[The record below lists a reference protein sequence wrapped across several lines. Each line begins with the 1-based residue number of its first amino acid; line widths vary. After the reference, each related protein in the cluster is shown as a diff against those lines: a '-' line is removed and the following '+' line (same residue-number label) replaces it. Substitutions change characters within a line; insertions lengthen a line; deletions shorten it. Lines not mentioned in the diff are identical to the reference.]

1 MHGAA
6 RVEDFLTGL
15 RERMSLARGLVPTI
29 VPFRGLGT
37 QEKVRVLA
45 RVLYTDRDPQTR
57 APRKIV
63 RGWRSFTSV
72 CARYVDVTIRIGT
85 ETFVVTSD
93 RGGVIDTELSVSLT
107 PGWHSIDMRT
117 NTESEWI
124 CAEVL
129 VVSTST
135 RVGVVSD
142 VDDTVMVT
150 ALPRLF
156 LAAWNTFV
164 LDEHARR
171 PVPGMAVFYNTIRAH
186 YPDAPVVY
194 LSTGPWNIAPTL
206 ERFLSRQMYPK
217 GPFLLTDWGP
227 TQDRLFRSGR
237 EHKVSS
243 LERLARDFPDVQWIL
258 VGDDGQHDETLYG
271 EFARRNINNVK
282 AVAIRQLSTPEAVLA
297 GASAAHP
304 APVDDVI
311 WVRGHNGAELSA
323 GFVES
328 GILPAPSNQ

>member
-6 RVEDFLTGL
+6 RVEDFITGL
-15 RERMSLARGLVPTI
+15 RERISLAQGLVPTI

-37 QEKVRVLA
+37 QEKIRVLA
-45 RVLYTDRDPQTR
+45 RVLYTDRDPRTR
-57 APRKIV
+57 AQRKSI

-72 CARYVDVTIRIGT
+72 CARNIDVTIRIGT

-107 PGWHSIDMRT
+107 PGWHSIDMRAGD
-117 NTESEWI
+117 ESEWM

-129 VVSTST
+129 VVGTDT
-135 RVGVVSD
+135 TVGIVSD

-171 PVPGMAVFYNTIRAH
+171 PVPGMAVLYNTIRAE

-227 TQDRLFRSGR
+227 TPDRLFRSGR

-243 LERLARDFPDVQWIL
+243 LERLARDFPGIKWIL

-271 EFARRNINNVK
+271 DFAQKHRDKVA

-297 GASAAHP
+297 GAPTAHP
-304 APVDDVI
+304 VPVNDVV
-311 WVRGHNGAELSA
+311 WVRGHNGAELAA
-323 GFVES
+323 GFVDG
-328 GILPAPSNQ
+328 GILPADPQR